1 MLRSKLDLET
11 NFKLDSP
18 RIFRIFYLPI
28 IVLLFFDY
36 MVFLLRYFK
45 F

>member
-1 MLRSKLDLET
+1 MLRSKVALET
-11 NFKLDSP
+11 NFKLNRP
-18 RIFRIFYLPI
+18 RILYLPI